1 MGRSSDDGYSLTELF
16 IVKFVL
22 ADIVIV
28 AALIFAGP
36 IYAVLITALLVL
48 SVVLLWYLVER
59 VGADDADE
67 RTERESVDPV
77 TTLQDRYAAGELSES
92 EFESRLDR
100 LIDANE
106 RAERADVGTKEL
118 SLERERA

>member
-1 MGRSSDDGYSLTELF
+1 MGRSSGDGYSLTELF

-36 IYAVLITALLVL
+36 VYAVLITALLVL

-59 VGADDADE
+59 VGTDDSDE
-67 RTERESVDPV
+67 RAEPEPIDPV
-77 TTLQDRYAAGELSES
+77 TTLQNRYAAGDLSEA
-92 EFESRLDR
+92 EFESRLDQ

-106 RAERADVGTKEL
+106 RANRADVETEEL
-118 SLERERA
+118 SLER